1 MHSTFAI
8 VEDPRHQSYII
19 HRLEDILTIVMC
31 AVLCGM
37 DTLGA
42 IMSFAKN
49 RADFLKTHFGIEQ
62 IPSKPTLSRIL
73 SMVDGNALGKII
85 LSHMQERCGKKGDVI
100 AVDGKAIR
108 STGKEYTHR
117 VLQILT
123 AYLTEQGVVLGQEK
137 IDQKSNEIPAFQ
149 QMLTYLNIKD
159 KFLTADA
166 MHCQRET
173 CALIVKKRGDYVFGL
188 KENQKNLWEDVALF
202 FTELPFDTGIETYET
217 CEKNGGRKEV
227 RICKKADAAWLKKR
241 HNWPGLKSILAV
253 ERIVES
259 RKKKTR
265 EVSYYISS
273 SQASAK
279 KQLAVVREHWMIESL
294 HWLLDV
300 VFSEDECR
308 FSSDNA
314 HLTLNSFRK
323 YALALHKSYMATLP
337 KKGTIKDSLRDCMF
351 NENLLLKVL
360 SHSAF
365 TL

>member
-173 CALIVKKRGDYVFGL
+173 CALIVNSNF
-188 KENQKNLWEDVALF
+188 
-202 FTELPFDTGIETYET
+202 
-217 CEKNGGRKEV
+217 
-227 RICKKADAAWLKKR
+227 AD
-241 HNWPGLKSILAV
+241 
-253 ERIVES
+253 E
-259 RKKKTR
+259 
-265 EVSYYISS
+265 
-273 SQASAK
+273 
-279 KQLAVVREHWMIESL
+279 
-294 HWLLDV
+294 
-300 VFSEDECR
+300 
-308 FSSDNA
+308 
-314 HLTLNSFRK
+314 
-323 YALALHKSYMATLP
+323 
-337 KKGTIKDSLRDCMF
+337 
-351 NENLLLKVL
+351 
-360 SHSAF
+360 
-365 TL
+365 